1 MYFQRL
7 INIRELY
14 NYNQNQMAKILKTS
28 QSNYSRW
35 EKATELIPLDKL
47 SLFCNYFNTNMDY
60 MLGISNFKNGN
71 GTHLLNKKIIGKR
84 IKIIRKKYIITQKE
98 LAACLN
104 TTQST
109 ISANE
114 NGKTKLL
121 TAFAIQIVYKYN
133 ISLDWICGRTDNMNI
148 KKQI

>member
-1 MYFQRL
+1 MYFKRL
-7 INIRELY
+7 INIREQY
-14 NYNQNQMAKILKTS
+14 NYNQKQISKILKTS

-35 EKATELIPLDKL
+35 EKSTELIPLDKL
-47 SLFCNYFNTNMDY
+47 SLFCNYFKTNMDY
-60 MLGISNFKNGN
+60 ILGISNSSDEN
-71 GTHLLNKKIIGKR
+71 GTHILNKKIVGKR
-84 IKIIRKKYIITQKE
+84 IKLIRKKYMLTQKE
-98 LAACLN
+98 LALHLN

-133 ISLDWICGRTDNMNI
+133 VSLDWICGRTNNMDI

>member
-1 MYFQRL
+1 
-7 INIRELY
+7 
-14 NYNQNQMAKILKTS
+14 
-28 QSNYSRW
+28 
-35 EKATELIPLDKL
+35 
-47 SLFCNYFNTNMDY
+47 
-60 MLGISNFKNGN
+60 ML
-71 GTHLLNKKIIGKR
+71 
-84 IKIIRKKYIITQKE
+84 TQKE
-98 LAACLN
+98 LALHLN

-133 ISLDWICGRTDNMNI
+133 VSLDWICGRTNNMDI